1 MKTNSTVWLILF
13 GCQRIFPVD
22 LVTLMLRTLSATI
35 QLRSLEMCDCY
46 YLRSEIDKVDKQQ
59 QIAFYQTLGL
69 KGWGSILASDPCVF
83 FSRCIYKTISKKV
96 RSSHAGV
103 SRRTEKIWLYRKRL
117 LPCWHHQEF
126 PISAQQKIPP
136 LPLPWQVQYFLFW
149 KKPNPGSTH
158 SFLPSILNQLW
169 QIGQHKAEPWLH
181 YPPTLIWNECEIIF
195 LFGPAVLQCRPV
207 WCFIYP
213 HLRAQNSVNPLF
225 VFKHL
230 RWLLCVSLSPCW
242 LLWAVCLAGCQWS
255 WSGRRPAVRDD
266 AWFPEMCDF
275 GG

>member
-1 MKTNSTVWLILF
+1 MIS
-13 GCQRIFPVD
+13 RI
-22 LVTLMLRTLSATI
+22 
-35 QLRSLEMCDCY
+35 
-46 YLRSEIDKVDKQQ
+46 
-59 QIAFYQTLGL
+59 
-69 KGWGSILASDPCVF
+69 
-83 FSRCIYKTISKKV
+83 V

-103 SRRTEKIWLYRKRL
+103 SRRREKIWLYRKRL

-136 LPLPWQVQYFLFW
+136 LPFPWQVQYFLFL
-149 KKPNPGSTH
+149 KKPNPSWMH

-266 AWFPEMCDF
+266 AWFQRCVTLVDSGSVLSVCAAALNVCLLLCTSAFPCLSIRLPACRSPTYQGCLKPCHKIHYSLGRLYF
-275 GG
+275 IWFIHGWKYTKSI